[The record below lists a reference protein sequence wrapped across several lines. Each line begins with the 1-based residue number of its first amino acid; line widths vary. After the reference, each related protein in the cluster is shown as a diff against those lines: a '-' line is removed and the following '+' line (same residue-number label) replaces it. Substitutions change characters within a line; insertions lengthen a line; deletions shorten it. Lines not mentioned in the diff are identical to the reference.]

1 MGGRRTLEETKEIQA
16 RLEQYRDRLEQ
27 LDEKV
32 HNKQWIGELIDQLQ
46 QLEEENKRLKKTI
59 LRLSAKHN
67 PRMSTKLKDALYE

>member
-1 MGGRRTLEETKEIQA
+1 MLEETKEIQA
-16 RLEQYRDRLEQ
+16 KLEHYRDMLGQMKES
-27 LDEKV
+27 DS
-32 HNKQWIGELIDQLQ
+32 NKQWIVELIDQLQ

>member
-1 MGGRRTLEETKEIQA
+1 MLEETKEIQA
-16 RLEQYRDRLEQ
+16 KLEHYRDMLAQMNES
-27 LDEKV
+27 DS
-32 HNKQWIGELIDQLQ
+32 NKQWIGELIDQLQ